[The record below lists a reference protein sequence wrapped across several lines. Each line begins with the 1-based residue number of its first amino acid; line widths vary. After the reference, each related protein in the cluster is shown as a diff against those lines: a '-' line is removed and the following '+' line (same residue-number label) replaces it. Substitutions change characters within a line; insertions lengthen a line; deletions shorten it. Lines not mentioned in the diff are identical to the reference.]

1 MTAKQFFKSNAFKS
15 LIVLIAIVLVAGAL
29 LAIFNDLLYISD
41 EERLNRTLSKIY
53 GKTVSAQAV
62 ELTEE
67 EKTYSYGTVDNVY
80 YIEDDGNYLFKTT
93 GIGGYPGNGT
103 VTLWTVVTCT
113 GTREENN
120 LVLTGIEKV
129 VYDSN
134 QGQTLISNLNDSFYA
149 FFAEH
154 DDLVAEGGYFTSVKG
169 GTDDLN
175 NVIVQTTMSSKAASN
190 AVNTALAC
198 FRKVM
203 VGETEPAPGDPVHEF
218 YGEAVSYETLT
229 VAEAGKTNEYG
240 TIDAAYYI
248 AEKSQYLF
256 KTTGIGGFSSGT
268 VTLWTAVNAGKA
280 ADDTITLTGIEK
292 VVYESNVDQSWMDN
306 VIADSDFFNNFANKD
321 DLVAAGGY
329 FTANPNGSGDLNNVV
344 AGTSLASNASCN
356 AVNAALY
363 YFRTTLAGEEAPAPT
378 DPVHEFY
385 GEEVDYDVI
394 TVADADKTNEYGTLD
409 AVYYVAEKGQYL
421 FKTTGIGGFKNGTV
435 TLWTAL
441 TVEKSENGET
451 ILTGIDK
458 VVYESNVDQ
467 SWMDKIPQSFFDNF
481 ATKDDLISEGGYFF
495 ANKDSS
501 DDLNNV
507 TVGVSKAST
516 ASCNA
521 VNTALYY
528 FRNVIEIANDP
539 ASKFY
544 GHKVT
549 SEKIILTDDETS
561 TEYGTVDEVYYIVDD
576 GNYLFKTTGIGGFK
590 NGTVTLWTLV
600 TCTGAVGTDDFKLT
614 GIEKVVYESN
624 VDQSW
629 MDRIP
634 QSFFD
639 NFAAK
644 DDLIAEGGYFFAN
657 KDYSDDLNNV
667 TVGVSKASTASCNA
681 VNAAL
686 YCFRNVILTT
696 NDAASK
702 VYGYKVSS
710 EKIELTETETSTEYG
725 TVDEVYYIVNDGNYL
740 FKTTGIGGFKDG
752 TVTLWTLVSCTGSLD
767 DGTLQ
772 ITGIEK
778 VVFDSHVSQSWMGK
792 IPQSFFDNFATKDDL
807 VAAGG
812 YFFADKNS
820 SDDLNNV
827 TIGVSLA
834 SNASCNAVNAALW
847 YFRNVFMGGD
857 A

>member
-15 LIVLIAIVLVAGAL
+15 LVVLIAIVLVAGAL

-53 GKTVSAQAV
+53 GKTVSAQEV

-93 GIGGYPGNGT
+93 GVGGYPGNGT

-154 DDLVAEGGYFTSVKG
+154 DDLVAEGGYFTSVDG

-248 AEKSQYLF
+248 AEKLQYLF
-256 KTTGIGGFSSGT
+256 KTTGIGGFSNGT

-280 ADDTITLTGIEK
+280 DDGTITLTGIEK

-321 DLVAAGGY
+321 DLVSAGGY

-394 TVADADKTNEYGTLD
+394 TVADADETNEYGTLD

-481 ATKDDLISEGGYFF
+481 VTKDDLISEGGYFF
-495 ANKDSS
+495 ADKDST
-501 DDLNNV
+501 DDLNNIA
-507 TVGVSKAST
+507 VGVS
-516 ASCNA
+516 
-521 VNTALYY
+521 
-528 FRNVIEIANDP
+528 
-539 ASKFY
+539 
-544 GHKVT
+544 
-549 SEKIILTDDETS
+549 
-561 TEYGTVDEVYYIVDD
+561 
-576 GNYLFKTTGIGGFK
+576 
-590 NGTVTLWTLV
+590 
-600 TCTGAVGTDDFKLT
+600 
-614 GIEKVVYESN
+614 
-624 VDQSW
+624 
-629 MDRIP
+629 M
-634 QSFFD
+634 
-639 NFAAK
+639 
-644 DDLIAEGGYFFAN
+644 
-657 KDYSDDLNNV
+657 
-667 TVGVSKASTASCNA
+667 
-681 VNAAL
+681 
-686 YCFRNVILTT
+686 
-696 NDAASK
+696 
-702 VYGYKVSS
+702 
-710 EKIELTETETSTEYG
+710 
-725 TVDEVYYIVNDGNYL
+725 
-740 FKTTGIGGFKDG
+740 
-752 TVTLWTLVSCTGSLD
+752 
-767 DGTLQ
+767 
-772 ITGIEK
+772 
-778 VVFDSHVSQSWMGK
+778 
-792 IPQSFFDNFATKDDL
+792 
-807 VAAGG
+807 
-812 YFFADKNS
+812 
-820 SDDLNNV
+820 
-827 TIGVSLA
+827 A

>member
-15 LIVLIAIVLVAGAL
+15 LVVLIAIVLVAGAL

-53 GKTVSAQAV
+53 GKTVSAQEV

-113 GTREENN
+113 GTREQNN

-134 QGQTLISNLNDSFYA
+134 EGQTLISNLNDSFYA

-248 AEKSQYLF
+248 SEKSQYLF

-280 ADDTITLTGIEK
+280 DDDTITLTGIEK

-394 TVADADKTNEYGTLD
+394 TVADADETNEYGTID

-495 ANKDSS
+495 ADKDST

-549 SEKIILTDDETS
+549 SQKIILTDDETS

-590 NGTVTLWTLV
+590 DV
-600 TCTGAVGTDDFKLT
+600 
-614 GIEKVVYESN
+614 
-624 VDQSW
+624 
-629 MDRIP
+629 
-634 QSFFD
+634 
-639 NFAAK
+639 
-644 DDLIAEGGYFFAN
+644 
-657 KDYSDDLNNV
+657 
-667 TVGVSKASTASCNA
+667 
-681 VNAAL
+681 
-686 YCFRNVILTT
+686 
-696 NDAASK
+696 
-702 VYGYKVSS
+702 
-710 EKIELTETETSTEYG
+710 
-725 TVDEVYYIVNDGNYL
+725 
-740 FKTTGIGGFKDG
+740 

-807 VAAGG
+807 VSNGG

>member
-15 LIVLIAIVLVAGAL
+15 LVVLIAIVLVAGAL

-53 GKTVSAQAV
+53 GKTVSAQEV

-93 GIGGYPGNGT
+93 GVGGYPGNGT
-103 VTLWTVVTCT
+103 ITLWTVVTCT
-113 GTREENN
+113 GTREQNN

-134 QGQTLISNLNDSFYA
+134 VGQTLISNLNDSFYA

-203 VGETEPAPGDPVHEF
+203 AGETEPAPGDPVHEF

-256 KTTGIGGFSSGT
+256 KTTGIGGFSNGT

-280 ADDTITLTGIEK
+280 DDGTITLTGIEK

-363 YFRTTLAGEEAPAPT
+363 YFRTTLTGEEAPAPT

-394 TVADADKTNEYGTLD
+394 TVADADKTNEYGTID

-458 VVYESNVDQ
+458 VIYESNVDQ

-481 ATKDDLISEGGYFF
+481 VTKDDLISEGGYFF
-495 ANKDSS
+495 ADKDST

-549 SEKIILTDDETS
+549 SQKIILTDDETS

-576 GNYLFKTTGIGGFK
+576 GNYLFKTTGIGGYK

-657 KDYSDDLNNV
+657 KDSSDDLNNV

-696 NDAASK
+696 SDPASK

-710 EKIELTETETSTEYG
+710 EQVPLTDIEVPTEYG
-725 TVDEVYYIVNDGNYL
+725 TVDEIYCIGRDGYYL
-740 FKTTGIGGFKDG
+740 FKTTGVGGFKDG

-807 VAAGG
+807 VSNGG

>member
-15 LIVLIAIVLVAGAL
+15 LVVLIAIVLVAGAL

-93 GIGGYPGNGT
+93 GVGGYPGKGT

-113 GTREENN
+113 GTRGQNN

-134 QGQTLISNLNDSFYA
+134 EGQTLISNLNDSFYA

-154 DDLVAEGGYFTSVKG
+154 DDLVAEGGYFTSVDG

-280 ADDTITLTGIEK
+280 DDGTITLTGIEK

-329 FTANPNGSGDLNNVV
+329 FTANSNGSGDLNNVV

-394 TVADADKTNEYGTLD
+394 TVADADDTNEYGTLD

-549 SEKIILTDDETS
+549 SEKIILTENETS
-561 TEYGTVDEVYYIVDD
+561 TEYGTVDEVYYIVD
-576 GNYLFKTTGIGGFK
+576 
-590 NGTVTLWTLV
+590 
-600 TCTGAVGTDDFKLT
+600 
-614 GIEKVVYESN
+614 
-624 VDQSW
+624 
-629 MDRIP
+629 
-634 QSFFD
+634 
-639 NFAAK
+639 
-644 DDLIAEGGYFFAN
+644 
-657 KDYSDDLNNV
+657 
-667 TVGVSKASTASCNA
+667 
-681 VNAAL
+681 
-686 YCFRNVILTT
+686 
-696 NDAASK
+696 
-702 VYGYKVSS
+702 
-710 EKIELTETETSTEYG
+710 
-725 TVDEVYYIVNDGNYL
+725 DGNYL

-807 VAAGG
+807 VSNGG

>member
-15 LIVLIAIVLVAGAL
+15 LVVLIAIVLVAGAL

-93 GIGGYPGNGT
+93 GVGGYPGNGT
-103 VTLWTVVTCT
+103 ITLWTVVTCT
-113 GTREENN
+113 GTREQNN

-134 QGQTLISNLNDSFYA
+134 VGQTLISNLNDSFYA

-154 DDLVAEGGYFTSVKG
+154 DDLVAEGGYFTSVDG

-248 AEKSQYLF
+248 SEKSQYLF
-256 KTTGIGGFSSGT
+256 KTTGIGGFSNGT

-280 ADDTITLTGIEK
+280 ADDTITLTGIER
-292 VVYESNVDQSWMDN
+292 VVYESNVDQSWMDY

-321 DLVAAGGY
+321 DLIAAGGY

-394 TVADADKTNEYGTLD
+394 TVADADETNEYGTLD

-421 FKTTGIGGFKNGTV
+421 FKTTGIGGFRNGTV
-435 TLWTAL
+435 TVWTAL
-441 TVEKSENGET
+441 TFTME
-451 ILTGIDK
+451 
-458 VVYESNVDQ
+458 
-467 SWMDKIPQSFFDNF
+467 
-481 ATKDDLISEGGYFF
+481 DDTP
-495 ANKDSS
+495 
-501 DDLNNV
+501 V
-507 TVGVSKAST
+507 
-516 ASCNA
+516 
-521 VNTALYY
+521 
-528 FRNVIEIANDP
+528 
-539 ASKFY
+539 
-544 GHKVT
+544 
-549 SEKIILTDDETS
+549 
-561 TEYGTVDEVYYIVDD
+561 
-576 GNYLFKTTGIGGFK
+576 
-590 NGTVTLWTLV
+590 
-600 TCTGAVGTDDFKLT
+600 LT
-614 GIEKVVYESN
+614 GIEKVVMDSYES
-624 VDQSW
+624 QTY
-629 MDRIP
+629 MDHLDEAFWNAFANND
-634 QSFFD
+634 SFVANGSYFY
-639 NFAAK
+639 APSK
-644 DDLIAEGGYFFAN
+644 DDDPSVTYPE
-657 KDYSDDLNNV
+657 DDLSNV
-667 TVGVSKASTASCNA
+667 VAS
-681 VNAAL
+681 
-686 YCFRNVILTT
+686 
-696 NDAASK
+696 ASK
-702 VYGYKVSS
+702 S
-710 EKIELTETETSTEYG
+710 
-725 TVDEVYYIVNDGNYL
+725 
-740 FKTTGIGGFKDG
+740 
-752 TVTLWTLVSCTGSLD
+752 
-767 DGTLQ
+767 
-772 ITGIEK
+772 
-778 VVFDSHVSQSWMGK
+778 
-792 IPQSFFDNFATKDDL
+792 
-807 VAAGG
+807 
-812 YFFADKNS
+812 
-820 SDDLNNV
+820 
-827 TIGVSLA
+827 

>member
-67 EKTYSYGTVDNVY
+67 EKTYSYGTVDNAY

-93 GIGGYPGNGT
+93 GIGGYPGNGK

-113 GTREENN
+113 GTREQNN

-134 QGQTLISNLNDSFYA
+134 EGQTLISNLNDSFYA

-248 AEKSQYLF
+248 AEKSQHLF
-256 KTTGIGGFSSGT
+256 KTTGIGGFSNGT

-280 ADDTITLTGIEK
+280 DDGTITLTGIEK

-306 VIADSDFFNNFANKD
+306 VIADSDFFNNFANMD

-394 TVADADKTNEYGTLD
+394 TVADADETNEYGTLD

-481 ATKDDLISEGGYFF
+481 VTKDDLISEGGYFF
-495 ANKDSS
+495 ADKDST

-576 GNYLFKTTGIGGFK
+576 GNYLFKTTGIGGYK

-600 TCTGAVGTDDFKLT
+600 SCTGSLDDGTLQIT
-614 GIEKVVYESN
+614 GIEKVVFDSH
-624 VDQSW
+624 VSQSW
-629 MDRIP
+629 M
-634 QSFFD
+634 
-639 NFAAK
+639 
-644 DDLIAEGGYFFAN
+644 G
-657 KDYSDDLNNV
+657 DDLNNV

-740 FKTTGIGGFKDG
+740 FKSTGIGGYKNG

-778 VVFDSHVSQSWMGK
+778 VVFDSHVSQSWMG
-792 IPQSFFDNFATKDDL
+792 NFATKDDL
-807 VAAGG
+807 VSNGG

>member
-15 LIVLIAIVLVAGAL
+15 LVVLIAIVLVAGAL

-53 GKTVSAQAV
+53 GKTVSAQTV

-93 GIGGYPGNGT
+93 GVGGYPGNGT
-103 VTLWTVVTCT
+103 ITLWTVVTCT
-113 GTREENN
+113 GTREQNN

-134 QGQTLISNLNDSFYA
+134 VGQTLISNLNDSFYA

-248 AEKSQYLF
+248 SEKSQYLF
-256 KTTGIGGFSSGT
+256 KTTGIGGFSNGT

-280 ADDTITLTGIEK
+280 DDGTITLTGIEK

-495 ANKDSS
+495 ADKDST

-600 TCTGAVGTDDFKLT
+600 
-614 GIEKVVYESN
+614 
-624 VDQSW
+624 
-629 MDRIP
+629 
-634 QSFFD
+634 
-639 NFAAK
+639 
-644 DDLIAEGGYFFAN
+644 
-657 KDYSDDLNNV
+657 
-667 TVGVSKASTASCNA
+667 
-681 VNAAL
+681 
-686 YCFRNVILTT
+686 
-696 NDAASK
+696 
-702 VYGYKVSS
+702 
-710 EKIELTETETSTEYG
+710 
-725 TVDEVYYIVNDGNYL
+725 
-740 FKTTGIGGFKDG
+740 
-752 TVTLWTLVSCTGSLD
+752 SCTGSLD

-792 IPQSFFDNFATKDDL
+792 IPHSFFDNFATKDDL
-807 VAAGG
+807 VSNGG

>member
-15 LIVLIAIVLVAGAL
+15 LVVLIAIVLVAGAL

-53 GKTVSAQAV
+53 GKTVSAQEV

-154 DDLVAEGGYFTSVKG
+154 DDLVAEGGYFTSVDG

-229 VAEAGKTNEYG
+229 VEEASKTNEYG

-256 KTTGIGGFSSGT
+256 KTTGIGGFSNGT

-280 ADDTITLTGIEK
+280 DDGTITLTGIEK

-421 FKTTGIGGFKNGTV
+421 FKTTGIGGFRNGTV
-435 TLWTAL
+435 TVWTAL
-441 TVEKSENGET
+441 
-451 ILTGIDK
+451 
-458 VVYESNVDQ
+458 NVDV
-467 SWMDKIPQSFFDNF
+467 SIF
-481 ATKDDLISEGGYFF
+481 GGR
-495 ANKDSS
+495 
-501 DDLNNV
+501 
-507 TVGVSKAST
+507 T
-516 ASCNA
+516 
-521 VNTALYY
+521 
-528 FRNVIEIANDP
+528 
-539 ASKFY
+539 
-544 GHKVT
+544 
-549 SEKIILTDDETS
+549 
-561 TEYGTVDEVYYIVDD
+561 
-576 GNYLFKTTGIGGFK
+576 
-590 NGTVTLWTLV
+590 
-600 TCTGAVGTDDFKLT
+600 LT
-614 GIEKVVYESN
+614 GIEKVMLAFCDPSQTYIDKLDETFWNNFANNDTLVTNGSYFYAPSKDDDPSVTYPEDDLSN
-624 VDQSW
+624 V
-629 MDRIP
+629 
-634 QSFFD
+634 
-639 NFAAK
+639 
-644 DDLIAEGGYFFAN
+644 
-657 KDYSDDLNNV
+657 V
-667 TVGVSKASTASCNA
+667 AS
-681 VNAAL
+681 
-686 YCFRNVILTT
+686 
-696 NDAASK
+696 ASK
-702 VYGYKVSS
+702 S
-710 EKIELTETETSTEYG
+710 
-725 TVDEVYYIVNDGNYL
+725 
-740 FKTTGIGGFKDG
+740 
-752 TVTLWTLVSCTGSLD
+752 
-767 DGTLQ
+767 
-772 ITGIEK
+772 
-778 VVFDSHVSQSWMGK
+778 
-792 IPQSFFDNFATKDDL
+792 
-807 VAAGG
+807 
-812 YFFADKNS
+812 
-820 SDDLNNV
+820 
-827 TIGVSLA
+827 